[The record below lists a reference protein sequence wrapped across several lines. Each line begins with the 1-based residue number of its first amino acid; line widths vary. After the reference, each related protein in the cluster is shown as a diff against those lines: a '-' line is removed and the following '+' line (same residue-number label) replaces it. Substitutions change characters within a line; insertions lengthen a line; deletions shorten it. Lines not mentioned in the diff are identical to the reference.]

1 MLSLLQELPKL
12 AAAAACASIV
22 TYNIFLQFVVPPMVL
37 KQMRK
42 ELGTEVSIK
51 TLVVRPLAGVFELRG
66 LVVKGDT
73 ATTFATIDVLR
84 CTTTGPLGTLSL
96 AGPQTFSLGMH
107 VPWVV
112 GFRGKMIE
120 HVAVEGCTVVVEET
134 DGKSNGAFMKRRDA
148 RIKAKSAAKKRR
160 VLEKELRWRLLH
172 VDDKEA
178 VRKRLELLRSLDEDS
193 DSDDEHEAYM
203 ESAAADWDAAEA
215 SPGKQS
221 YAERLQAARERVHA
235 RVAARVQARADD
247 HAQRELQEDLRKTYA
262 TIRPAFDDELIHIGS
277 LAVERRARRLR
288 DGVAV
293 VAQYFSHR
301 LRGDPA
307 RAQSAPRP
315 RRARRGLLRHDEGL
329 PEARRET
336 RDDGGAGRQRAAQAR
351 EGPGEDQGEGRRGAR
366 VAEREGQGCERDA
379 RGRPEADLRGGPG
392 IVNFDTFL
400 RTTPSPSSA
409 RSAATA
415 GAPRR
420 RRGPCRTS
428 RETSRRPS
436 LRIEISCSVVH
447 HATGRR
453 VLP

>member
-1 MLSLLQELPKL
+1 MLSLLEELPKL
-12 AAAAACASIV
+12 AAAAVCTSIV
-22 TYNIFLQFVVPPMVL
+22 AYNLVLQFVVPPMVL

-51 TLVVRPLAGVFELRG
+51 RLVIRPLAGVFELRG

-73 ATTFATIDVLR
+73 STTFATIDILR
-84 CTTTGPLGTLSL
+84 CTTTGVLGTLSL

-148 RIKAKSAAKKRR
+148 RLKAKSAAKKRR

-172 VDDKEA
+172 VDDKDA
-178 VRKRLELLRSLDEDS
+178 VRKRLELLRSLDGEDS

-288 DGVAV
+288 DGVEV

-307 RAQSAPRP
+307 REEGALGSSCSYHRV
-315 RRARRGLLRHDEGL
+315 LWHDEGL
-329 PEARRET
+329 PEARREA
-336 RDDGGAGRQRAAQAR
+336 RDDGGPGRL
-351 EGPGEDQGEGRRGAR
+351 
-366 VAEREGQGCERDA
+366 
-379 RGRPEADLRGGPG
+379 RPA
-392 IVNFDTFL
+392 
-400 RTTPSPSSA
+400 
-409 RSAATA
+409 
-415 GAPRR
+415 
-420 RRGPCRTS
+420 
-428 RETSRRPS
+428 
-436 LRIEISCSVVH
+436 
-447 HATGRR
+447 
-453 VLP
+453 

>member
-1 MLSLLQELPKL
+1 MLSLLEELPKL
-12 AAAAACASIV
+12 AAAAVCASIV
-22 TYNIFLQFVVPPMVL
+22 AYNLVLQFVVPPMVL

-73 ATTFATIDVLR
+73 ATTFATIEKLR
-84 CTTTGPLGTLSL
+84 CTTTGALGTLSL

-120 HVAVEGCTVVVEET
+120 HVSVEGCTVVVEET

-160 VLEKELRWRLLH
+160 VLEKELQWRLLH
-172 VDDKEA
+172 VDDKEN
-178 VRKRLELLRSLDEDS
+178 VRKRLELLRSLDGEDS

-215 SPGKQS
+215 SSPGKQS
-221 YAERLQAARERVHA
+221 YAERLQAARERVKA
-235 RVAARVQARADD
+235 RVAARVQARAEDQ
-247 HAQRELQEDLRKTYA
+247 AQRELQEDLRKTYA

-277 LAVERRARRLR
+277 LAVERRARRLL
-288 DGVAV
+288 DGVACG
-293 VAQYFSHR
+293 AHFFPRR
-301 LRGDPA
+301 LRRHAPREEGP
-307 RAQSAPRP
+307 PRP

-329 PEARRET
+329 PEARREA
-336 RDDGGAGRQRAAQAR
+336 RHDGGPRGLRSTQAR

-366 VAEREGQGCERDA
+366 VAEREGQGRERDA
-379 RGRPEADLRGGPG
+379 RGRSEADLRGGQGGRARPG
-392 IVNFDTFL
+392 IVNFDSHIHYSL
-400 RTTPSPSSA
+400 VEALMPKPGRVE
-409 RSAATA
+409 
-415 GAPRR
+415 PRA
-420 RRGPCRTS
+420 
-428 RETSRRPS
+428 
-436 LRIEISCSVVH
+436 L
-447 HATGRR
+447 
-453 VLP
+453 L

>member
-1 MLSLLQELPKL
+1 MLSSLLEDLPKL
-12 AAAAACASIV
+12 AAAAVCASIV
-22 TYNIFLQFVVPPMVL
+22 AYNLVLQFVVPP
-37 KQMRK
+37 
-42 ELGTEVSIK
+42 I
-51 TLVVRPLAGVFELRG
+51 AGVFELRG

-73 ATTFATIDVLR
+73 STTFATIDILR
-84 CTTTGPLGTLSL
+84 CTTTGMLGTLSL

-172 VDDKEA
+172 VDDKDA
-178 VRKRLELLRSLDEDS
+178 VRKRLELLRSLDGEDS
-193 DSDDEHEAYM
+193 ESDDEHEAYM

-277 LAVERRARRLR
+277 LAVERC
-288 DGVAV
+288 AV
-293 VAQYFSHR
+293 T
-301 LRGDPA
+301 LRGRKVRLDHAVRVAAYCGTMRDFQKLVVKRVMTAALADSVQHKREKVREKIKEKAGEA
-307 RAQSAPRP
+307 RASLNEKIERVN
-315 RRARRGLLRHDEGL
+315 
-329 PEARRET
+329 ET
-336 RDDGGAGRQRAAQAR
+336 RAAVRKRIFGAGKEAVPDQA
-351 EGPGEDQGEGRRGAR
+351 
-366 VAEREGQGCERDA
+366 
-379 RGRPEADLRGGPG
+379 
-392 IVNFDTFL
+392 
-400 RTTPSPSSA
+400 S
-409 RSAATA
+409 
-415 GAPRR
+415 
-420 RRGPCRTS
+420 
-428 RETSRRPS
+428 
-436 LRIEISCSVVH
+436 
-447 HATGRR
+447 
-453 VLP
+453 

>member
-73 ATTFATIDVLR
+73 ATTFATIDILR
-84 CTTTGPLGTLSL
+84 CTTTGALGTLSL

-178 VRKRLELLRSLDEDS
+178 VRKRLELLRSLDGEDS

-203 ESAAADWDAAEA
+203 ESAAADWDAEA
-215 SPGKQS
+215 SSPGKQS
-221 YAERLQAARERVHA
+221 YAERLQAARERVQK

-247 HAQRELQEDLRKTYA
+247 QARHELQEDLRKTYA

-277 LAVERRARRLR
+277 LAVERRARRLP
-288 DGVAV
+288 DGVEV
-293 VAQYFSHR
+293 VAQYFSRR
-301 LRGDPA
+301 LRRHPA
-307 RAQSAPRP
+307 RPKSPPRP
-315 RRARRGLLRHDEGL
+315 RRARRGLLRHDARL
-329 PEARRET
+329 PEARR
-336 RDDGGAGRQRAAQAR
+336 QAR
-351 EGPGEDQGEGRRGAR
+351 HD
-366 VAEREGQGCERDA
+366 
-379 RGRPEADLRGGPG
+379 GGPG
-392 IVNFDTFL
+392 
-400 RTTPSPSSA
+400 R
-409 RSAATA
+409 
-415 GAPRR
+415 
-420 RRGPCRTS
+420 
-428 RETSRRPS
+428 
-436 LRIEISCSVVH
+436 
-447 HATGRR
+447 
-453 VLP
+453 

>member
-12 AAAAACASIV
+12 AGIAVCASIV
-22 TYNIFLQFVVPPMVL
+22 AYNLVLQFVVPPMVL

-73 ATTFATIDVLR
+73 ATTFATIDILR
-84 CTTTGPLGTLSL
+84 CTTTGMLGTLSL

-172 VDDKEA
+172 VDDKDA
-178 VRKRLELLRSLDEDS
+178 VRKRLELLRSLDGEDS

-215 SPGKQS
+215 SSPGKQS
-221 YAERLQAARERVHA
+221 YAERLQAARERVQK
-235 RVAARVQARADD
+235 RVAARVQARAEDQ
-247 HAQRELQEDLRKTYA
+247 AQRELQEDLRKTYA

-277 LAVERRARRLR
+277 LAVERC
-288 DGVAV
+288 AV
-293 VAQYFSHR
+293 T
-301 LRGDPA
+301 LRGRKVRLDHAVRVAAYCGTMRDFQKLVVKRVMTAALADSVQHKREKVREKIKEKAGEA
-307 RAQSAPRP
+307 RASLNEKIERVN
-315 RRARRGLLRHDEGL
+315 
-329 PEARRET
+329 ET
-336 RDDGGAGRQRAAQAR
+336 RAAVRKRIFGAGKEAAPDQA
-351 EGPGEDQGEGRRGAR
+351 
-366 VAEREGQGCERDA
+366 
-379 RGRPEADLRGGPG
+379 
-392 IVNFDTFL
+392 
-400 RTTPSPSSA
+400 S
-409 RSAATA
+409 
-415 GAPRR
+415 
-420 RRGPCRTS
+420 
-428 RETSRRPS
+428 
-436 LRIEISCSVVH
+436 
-447 HATGRR
+447 
-453 VLP
+453 

>member
-1 MLSLLQELPKL
+1 MLKMLSSLLPELPKL
-12 AAAAACASIV
+12 AAAAVCASIV
-22 TYNIFLQFVVPPMVL
+22 AYNIFLQFVVPPMVL

-42 ELGTEVSIK
+42 ELGTGVSIK

-73 ATTFATIDVLR
+73 STTFATIDILR

-148 RIKAKSAAKKRR
+148 RLKAKSAAKKRR
-160 VLEKELRWRLLH
+160 VLEKELQWRLLH
-172 VDDKEA
+172 VDDKEN

-193 DSDDEHEAYM
+193 ESDDEHEAYM
-203 ESAAADWDAAEA
+203 ESAAADWDAEA
-215 SPGKQS
+215 SSPGKQS
-221 YAERLQAARERVHA
+221 YAERLQAARERVEA

-288 DGVAV
+288 DGVKLPLTI
-293 VAQYFSHR
+293 FSHR
-301 LRGDPA
+301 LRGD
-307 RAQSAPRP
+307 
-315 RRARRGLLRHDEGL
+315 
-329 PEARRET
+329 T
-336 RDDGGAGRQRAAQAR
+336 
-351 EGPGEDQGEGRRGAR
+351 
-366 VAEREGQGCERDA
+366 
-379 RGRPEADLRGGPG
+379 
-392 IVNFDTFL
+392 
-400 RTTPSPSSA
+400 
-409 RSAATA
+409 
-415 GAPRR
+415 
-420 RRGPCRTS
+420 
-428 RETSRRPS
+428 
-436 LRIEISCSVVH
+436 
-447 HATGRR
+447 
-453 VLP
+453 

>member
-1 MLSLLQELPKL
+1 MISLLQELPKL
-12 AAAAACASIV
+12 AGIAVCASIV
-22 TYNIFLQFVVPPMVL
+22 AYNLVLQFVVPPMVL

-73 ATTFATIDVLR
+73 STTFATIDILR

-120 HVAVEGCTVVVEET
+120 HVAVEGCTVVVDE
-134 DGKSNGAFMKRRDA
+134 GNGAFWKRRDA
-148 RIKAKSAAKKRR
+148 RLKAKSAAKKRK

-172 VDDKEA
+172 VDDKEN
-178 VRKRLELLRSLDEDS
+178 VRKRLELLRSLDGEDS

-329 PEARRET
+329 PEARREA
-336 RDDGGAGRQRAAQAR
+336 RHDGGPRRQRAAQAR
-351 EGPGEDQGEGRRGAR
+351 EGPGEDQGESG
-366 VAEREGQGCERDA
+366 
-379 RGRPEADLRGGPG
+379 
-392 IVNFDTFL
+392 
-400 RTTPSPSSA
+400 SS
-409 RSAATA
+409 S
-415 GAPRR
+415 
-420 RRGPCRTS
+420 
-428 RETSRRPS
+428 
-436 LRIEISCSVVH
+436 
-447 HATGRR
+447 
-453 VLP
+453 